1 MATRSYTAKER
12 RTSNVKGKVGK
23 NQLSPTRMEEVKKAV
38 FHHFPL
44 EGWENEKDAWADC
57 IGAIDEAGRKLNMKN

>member
-1 MATRSYTAKER
+1 M
-12 RTSNVKGKVGK
+12 KGKVGK

-57 IGAIDEAGRKLNMKN
+57 IRAIDEAGRKLNKKN